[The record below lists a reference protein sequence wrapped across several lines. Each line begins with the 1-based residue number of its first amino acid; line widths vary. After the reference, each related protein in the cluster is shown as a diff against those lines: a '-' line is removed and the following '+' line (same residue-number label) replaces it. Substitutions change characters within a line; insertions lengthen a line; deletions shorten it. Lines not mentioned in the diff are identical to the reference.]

1 MTSTKSNTTFLILLI
16 VYVVC
21 FFSSCELEKEA
32 LTHSF
37 SQRKYTK
44 GHYFN
49 LSKKYSNPIN
59 KQTKS
64 IDYNNLLAS
73 VDNSIKHKNE
83 EILLEDNLYEISKEI
98 NNLIDKKHK
107 KRLVKKI
114 TKLAQFINT
123 DKQDSVEI
131 ITTNGRVYRGIVVKS
146 DYEGYFIRLSPE
158 REIYI
163 SNNEIKRLTV
173 LTSDNSN
180 LKEDSAPI
188 QQSTEDYFTGEVE
201 EENQYAEDEP
211 VFVEKKL
218 ETMSLLSF
226 IFGILGFLPLPVIG
240 GLGWIAAIVLAKSG
254 MNKIDQEPN
263 KYKGKG
269 LAVAGRTLGLIG
281 LTLTAIALIVILLLL
296 IALI

>member
-1 MTSTKSNTTFLILLI
+1 MKKNSVLPFLLIFIFSSLLFSCATAEKSNVTFH
-16 VYVVC
+16 
-21 FFSSCELEKEA
+21 K
-32 LTHSF
+32 
-37 SQRKYTK
+37 RKYTK
-44 GHYFN
+44 GYYLN
-49 LSKKYSNPIN
+49 PSKKYSNTVN

-73 VDNSIKHKNE
+73 VDNSINHKNE

-107 KRLVKKI
+107 KGLVKKV

-173 LTSDNSN
+173 LSSDSLN
-180 LKEDSAPI
+180 LKEDSVAI
-188 QQSTEDYFTGEVE
+188 QQSTEDYFTAEVE
-201 EENQYAEDEP
+201 EENQYADVESLIQ
-211 VFVEKKL
+211 EKKV
-218 ETMSLLSF
+218 EPISLLSF
-226 IFGILGFLPLPVIG
+226 IFGLLGFF
-240 GLGWIAAIVLAKSG
+240 GLGALGWGTAIVLSKSG
-254 MNKIDQEPN
+254 INNIDKEPN
-263 KYKGKG
+263 KYKGRG
-269 LAVAGRTLGLIG
+269 FAVAGKVLGIIG
-281 LTLTAIALIVILLLL
+281 LTLTVIAVVLLL
-296 IALI
+296 ILLAMFL

>member
-1 MTSTKSNTTFLILLI
+1 MTKNSILSFILIWIFSSLLFSCTTSEKSNITFH
-16 VYVVC
+16 
-21 FFSSCELEKEA
+21 K
-32 LTHSF
+32 
-37 SQRKYTK
+37 RKYTK
-44 GHYFN
+44 GYY
-49 LSKKYSNPIN
+49 LTPSKNYTNRLI

-64 IDYNNLLAS
+64 VNENNLLAS
-73 VDNSIKHKNE
+73 VDNAIKHKNKG
-83 EILLEDNLYEISKEI
+83 ILIEDNFEEISKEI
-98 NNLIDKKHK
+98 NDLIDKKHK

-114 TKLAQFINT
+114 TKLDQLINT
-123 DKQDSVEI
+123 EKQDSVEI

-163 SNNEIKRLTV
+163 SNKEIKRLT
-173 LTSDNSN
+173 LLSSDNSN
-180 LKEDSAPI
+180 LKEDSII
-188 QQSTEDYFTGEVE
+188 QQSTEDYFTGEVD
-201 EENQYAEDEP
+201 EENQYAEEEP

-226 IFGILGFLPLPVIG
+226 IFGILGFLPVPVIG

-263 KYKGKG
+263 KYKGRG

>member
-1 MTSTKSNTTFLILLI
+1 MTSTKSNIAFLISLL
-16 VYVVC
+16 VCVLC
-21 FFSSCELEKEA
+21 FFSSCALEKDA
-32 LTHSF
+32 LNHAF

-44 GHYFN
+44 GHYFSS
-49 LSKKYSNPIN
+49 SKKYSNRIS

-64 IDYNNLLAS
+64 IEHNNLFAS
-73 VDNSIKHKNE
+73 VDNSIKYKNQEILIQDNLE
-83 EILLEDNLYEISKEI
+83 EISNEI
-98 NNLIDKKHK
+98 NNLIDKKQK
-107 KRLVKKI
+107 TGFVKRIKEF
-114 TKLAQFINT
+114 TQFINNI
-123 DKQDSVEI
+123 KQDSVEI
-131 ITTNGRVYRGIVVKS
+131 ITTNGRVYRGVVVKS

-173 LTSDNSN
+173 LSSDNSN
-180 LKEDSAPI
+180 LKEDSVTI

-201 EENQYAEDEP
+201 EENQYAEEES

-226 IFGILGFLPLPVIG
+226 IFGILGFLPVPIIG

-263 KYKGKG
+263 KYKGRG
-269 LAVAGRTLGLIG
+269 FAVAGRTLGLIG
-281 LTLTAIALIVILLLL
+281 LTLTAIALVVVILLL

>member
-1 MTSTKSNTTFLILLI
+1 MTKNSVLPFLLILI
-16 VYVVC
+16 
-21 FFSSCELEKEA
+21 FSSSLISCVTAEKSKI
-32 LTHSF
+32 TFHK
-37 SQRKYTK
+37 RKYTK
-44 GHYFN
+44 GYYLN
-49 LSKKYSNPIN
+49 PSKKYSNAVN

-83 EILLEDNLYEISKEI
+83 EILIEENLYEISKEI
-98 NNLIDKKHK
+98 NNLIDKKQFD
-107 KRLVKKI
+107 KKI
-114 TKLAQFINT
+114 KKLAQFINT

-173 LTSDNSN
+173 LSPDNSN
-180 LKEDSAPI
+180 LKEDSVPI

-226 IFGILGFLPLPVIG
+226 IFGILGFLPVPVIG

>member
-1 MTSTKSNTTFLILLI
+1 MTKNSIIPFLLVLIFSSLLFSCTTAEKSNITFH
-16 VYVVC
+16 
-21 FFSSCELEKEA
+21 K
-32 LTHSF
+32 
-37 SQRKYTK
+37 RKYTK
-44 GHYFN
+44 GYYLNPF
-49 LSKKYSNPIN
+49 KKYSNPIK

-73 VDNSIKHKNE
+73 VDNSIKHKND
-83 EILLEDNLYEISKEI
+83 EILLEDNLYEISKQI

-211 VFVEKKL
+211 VYVEKKL

-254 MNKIDQEPN
+254 MNKIDQEPK

>member
-1 MTSTKSNTTFLILLI
+1 MTKNSVLPFLLILI
-16 VYVVC
+16 
-21 FFSSCELEKEA
+21 FSSLLFSCVTAEKSKI
-32 LTHSF
+32 TFHK
-37 SQRKYTK
+37 RKYTK
-44 GHYFN
+44 GYYLN
-49 LSKKYSNPIN
+49 PSKKYSNAVN

-83 EILLEDNLYEISKEI
+83 EILIEDNLYEISKEI

-107 KRLVKKI
+107 KGLVKKI

-173 LTSDNSN
+173 LSPDNSN
-180 LKEDSAPI
+180 LKEDSVPI

-226 IFGILGFLPLPVIG
+226 IFGILGFLPVPVIG